1 MFTEPYVIQLVPLPT
16 VFFILPFWFLSS
28 GELLIFQGLA
38 VIYSE
43 KLPSDI
49 RFTPRQSHSH
59 PIPSILFGL
68 LWPSC
73 WIIMGNLYSWN
84 VDVWGR
90 NRMLPF
96 SHKQTHIG
104 KQHSALSV
112 LDACCSECTY
122 IPFPTVVFKIFPYA

>member
-1 MFTEPYVIQLVPLPT
+1 MFTEPYLIQLVPLPT

-49 RFTPRQSHSH
+49 HFTPRQSHSH

-68 LWPSC
+68 YY
-73 WIIMGNLYSWN
+73 G
-84 VDVWGR
+84 
-90 NRMLPF
+90 LP
-96 SHKQTHIG
+96 
-104 KQHSALSV
+104 A
-112 LDACCSECTY
+112 E
-122 IPFPTVVFKIFPYA
+122 